1 VLVEL
6 LEVYFRTHANASTA
20 RDVTS
25 SAVDERQEARV
36 DDAEEGR
43 RERVAAVV
51 YRKQESASGPMLVVL
66 LESRAFPRTCLR
78 NGSP

>member
-1 VLVEL
+1 MLVEL

-43 RERVAAVV
+43 RERVAAV
-51 YRKQESASGPMLVVL
+51 AS
-66 LESRAFPRTCLR
+66 ER
-78 NGSP
+78 